1 MKVALDYFAAATHGA
16 GIGRYG
22 REFVRALV
30 REQACPDLRLLAWG
44 RGAELGAEA
53 LGLRGADVVRE
64 PRRVNVRLPKR
75 TADWFHTATGKG
87 AESVCGDVQI
97 FHRSAVFEPRLGRT
111 KSKRPLMVQPLLEL
125 PPVGSDAESRLRSA
139 LGEMDAIL
147 CGSRAGAAEA
157 AQRLGVPA
165 SKLHAVTTGADHWLR
180 YAQPKTCA
188 ELEAAG
194 PPRLLALGAIS
205 KMRQPRAVLAAFEV
219 LVDEARFPG
228 ITLTFAGHPGDDASA
243 FQAALACSPAASQV
257 TWIQIPVEADFP
269 QLVSSA
275 SVLVH
280 LSEGELSP
288 ITPLEAITFGTAVV
302 ASDLPAFREVLTSI
316 PGAELLPAGPRQTAS
331 ASSQRASAASQD
343 PEQLAQAIERAIESA
358 FHSESRAARIQA
370 ASAHTWCANA
380 KETLAIWQKLA
391 ASGA

>member
-30 REQACPDLRLLAWG
+30 RERDCPDLRLLTWG

-53 LGLRGADVVRE
+53 LGLRGAEVMRE
-64 PRRVNVRLPKR
+64 AKRVNVRLPKR
-75 TADWFHTATGKG
+75 TADWYRGITGRG

-97 FHRSAVFEPRLGRT
+97 FHRSAVFEPRLGRV

-125 PPVGSDAESRLRSA
+125 PPAGSQAESRLRSA

-147 CGSRAGAAEA
+147 CGSQAGATEA
-157 AQRLGVPA
+157 TRRLGVPA

-180 YAQPKTCA
+180 YTQPKTSA
-188 ELEAAG
+188 ELEKSG
-194 PPRLLALGAIS
+194 PPRLLVLGAIS
-205 KMRQPRAVLAAFEV
+205 QMRQPRAVLAAFEV
-219 LVDEARFPG
+219 LVAKGSFPG
-228 ITLTFAGHPGDDASA
+228 ATLTFAGHPGDDAAA
-243 FQAALACSPAASQV
+243 FQAALGASPVASQV

-269 QLVSSA
+269 GLVSRASA
-275 SVLVH
+275 LVH

-302 ASDLPAFREVLTSI
+302 ASDLPSFREVLASI
-316 PGAELLPAGPRQTAS
+316 PGAELLSSSNSNHGAS
-331 ASSQRASAASQD
+331 RSSNKPSQD
-343 PEQLAQAIERAIESA
+343 PEHLAQAIERAMESA
-358 FHSESRAARIQA
+358 YHQESRAARIQA
-370 ASAHTWCANA
+370 ATAHTWRNNA
-380 KETLAIWQKLA
+380 RETLALWQQLATA
-391 ASGA
+391 AS